1 MESSTKQLIN
11 AIEAERAKLK
21 LNQYEFSDFLG
32 ITESL
37 YSMLKTGSRQPSL
50 KVLSIFMQKL
60 PEITPEVTIYIM
72 RQGNDGE
79 FSKTS
84 KKMEGKNTRAYIHV
98 SPTPDNPKK
107 PSKNAK

>member
-72 RQGNDGE
+72 RQGNDGD
-79 FSKTS
+79 SPKS
-84 KKMEGKNTRAYIHV
+84 PKNMGVKIPRTYQDV
-98 SPTPDNPKK
+98 SPTPKDPNK
-107 PSKNAK
+107 PSKIAK